1 MFGALFKTIAGL
13 AGRLFA
19 KAGPTV
25 ARLAAAGGRVAG
37 NVGNVVRGAVR
48 LFDKGKSIYGAAK
61 STLTDLPIIGSV
73 AQDLINTGEQKL
85 ENLAKEKIGIG
96 MSDINKGVET
106 ARSLGERLPGSE
118 NR

>member
-25 ARLAAAGGRVAG
+25 ARLAGMGSRVAG

-48 LFDKGKSIYGAAK
+48 LFDKGKSLYGAAK

-85 ENLAKEKIGIG
+85 EGLAREKLGVG
-96 MSDINKGVET
+96 MSDINRGVET
-106 ARSLGERLPGSE
+106 ARSIGERLPGSE